1 MLLLRV
7 EITSFSFSMPGAPR
21 RLGIRD
27 VERFL
32 RREDRCVVSDHCR
45 AMKEEARPGTC
56 PVLEH
61 NEGLGW
67 GCDLLAGWLHIWCLC
82 WVTTITR

>member
-7 EITSFSFSMPGAPR
+7 EITSFSYSVPWASR

-32 RREDRCVVSDHCR
+32 RREDILSDLCR
-45 AMKEEARPGTC
+45 AMNEQTRPGMC
-56 PVLEH
+56 PVL
-61 NEGLGW
+61 G
-67 GCDLLAGWLHIWCLC
+67 
-82 WVTTITR
+82 TQ

>member
-32 RREDRCVVSDHCR
+32 RREDRCVASDHCG

-61 NEGLGW
+61 NEGLG
-67 GCDLLAGWLHIWCLC
+67 
-82 WVTTITR
+82 

>member
-7 EITSFSFSMPGAPR
+7 EITSFSYSMPWAPR

-32 RREDRCVVSDHCR
+32 KREDRCVVSDGCR

-56 PVLEH
+56 PA
-61 NEGLGW
+61 LG
-67 GCDLLAGWLHIWCLC
+67 
-82 WVTTITR
+82 TQ